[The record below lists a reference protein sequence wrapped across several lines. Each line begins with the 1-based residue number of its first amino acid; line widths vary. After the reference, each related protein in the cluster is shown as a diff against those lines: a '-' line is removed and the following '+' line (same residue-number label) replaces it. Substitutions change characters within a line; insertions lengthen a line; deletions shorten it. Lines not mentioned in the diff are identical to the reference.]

1 MVNSKLIIE
10 FAEKLTPRYGQL
22 IFTTAY
28 KLLLNAECANDV
40 TQETLLKL
48 IKIADRL
55 YLLDEKALKVYI
67 YRAAYNNTLMYIKKN
82 PESIDWNRIAEF
94 SKVNIEQDITVSA
107 IENKEARMVLIQ
119 CINMLSDVQRDLI
132 LLKYFEGLD
141 NKMIAETLGMTVG
154 SVYVMHKRALD
165 KLKKLLQQYDVE
177 YLYVSREERLE
188 KSERFIAGA
197 IELSQAYEIDMDIQ
211 QTSHCIKANIHLYHA
226 AYPEELTRMLAKL
239 ISMCDKMSFFSL
251 LDEASDFTLSLEFY
265 THYPYSSP

>member
-10 FAEKLTPRYGQL
+10 FAEELTPRYGQL

-28 KLLLNAECANDV
+28 KLLRNEDNANDV

-48 IKIADRL
+48 IRLSNRL
-55 YLLDEKALKVYI
+55 YLMDEQTLKVYI
-67 YRAAYNNTLMYIKKN
+67 YRSARNNTLTYIKKN

-165 KLKKLLQQYDVE
+165 KLKKLLREKGVE
-177 YLYVSREERLE
+177 Y
-188 KSERFIAGA
+188 
-197 IELSQAYEIDMDIQ
+197 YE
-211 QTSHCIKANIHLYHA
+211 
-226 AYPEELTRMLAKL
+226 
-239 ISMCDKMSFFSL
+239 
-251 LDEASDFTLSLEFY
+251 
-265 THYPYSSP
+265 